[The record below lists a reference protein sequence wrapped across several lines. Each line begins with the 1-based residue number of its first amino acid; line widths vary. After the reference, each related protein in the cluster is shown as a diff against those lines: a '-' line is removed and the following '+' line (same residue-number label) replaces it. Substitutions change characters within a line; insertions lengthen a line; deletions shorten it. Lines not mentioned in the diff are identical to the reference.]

1 MLEWVLVIIYLTFKV
16 MIVDIEVKKSKVYEE
31 VKKTSWYAGVKLGD
45 ESYKIMAINDEDRIM
60 LDRFFEESNNAA
72 INRLI
77 RVFHEEVFRLDNDT
91 RKLRLKLPDAFNINL
106 LPSIESSLL
115 SFFALSIL
123 SKWFTFTNKPEA
135 EQYATDAVAMLEDVA
150 TKVRYKLRPR
160 H

>member
-1 MLEWVLVIIYLTFKV
+1 
-16 MIVDIEVKKSKVYEE
+16 MIVNIEVKKSVVYEE
-31 VKKTSWYAGVKLGD
+31 LKKSSWYAGVKLGD
-45 ESYKIMAINDEDRIM
+45 ESYKIIAINDEDRIM
-60 LDRFFEESNNAA
+60 LNRFFEESRNAA
-72 INRLI
+72 INRLVK
-77 RVFHEEVFRLDNDT
+77 VFFKESISEDNDIYT
-91 RKLRLKLPDAFNINL
+91 MHLKLPDAFNINL

-115 SFFALSIL
+115 SYFVLSIL

>member
-1 MLEWVLVIIYLTFKV
+1 
-16 MIVDIEVKKSKVYEE
+16 MIVNIEVKKSEVYEE

-45 ESYKIMAINDEDRIM
+45 ESYKIIAINDEDRVM
-60 LDRFFEESNNAA
+60 LERFFEESKNLA
-72 INRLI
+72 INRLVK
-77 RVFHEEVFRLDNDT
+77 VFFKESVSEDNDT
-91 RKLRLKLPDAFNINL
+91 YTMHLKLPDAFNINL

-135 EQYATDAVAMLEDVA
+135 AQYGTDAVAMLEDVA
-150 TKVRYKLRPR
+150 TKVRYKLRPK

>member
-1 MLEWVLVIIYLTFKV
+1 
-16 MIVDIEVKKSKVYEE
+16 MIVDIEIKKSEVYEE

-91 RKLRLKLPDAFNINL
+91 RKLRLKLPDAFNKTL
-106 LPSIESSLL
+106 LPSIQSSLL

-135 EQYATDAVAMLEDVA
+135 GQYATDAVAMLEDVA
-150 TKVRYKLRPR
+150 KKVRYKLRPK